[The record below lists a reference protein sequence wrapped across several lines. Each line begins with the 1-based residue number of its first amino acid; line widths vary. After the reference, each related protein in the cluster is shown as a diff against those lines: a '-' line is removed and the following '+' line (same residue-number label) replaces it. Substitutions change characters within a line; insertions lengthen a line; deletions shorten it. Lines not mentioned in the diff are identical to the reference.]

1 VPKTIRLEEAP
12 SNVSSTVWRME
23 YPEARTVGTI
33 AIPCRDHIN
42 AATTTSLLMTDY
54 GWLSKGE
61 TVDRFIIQGGIL
73 TMQRNEAVQRMDGD
87 WLVFIDDDMVFDAGA
102 VGRLVKARDEGDY
115 DILGGL
121 CFRRN
126 PPHQP
131 TLYMREGPTDGQ
143 YNFLEDWQSDVVE
156 VDATGMAF
164 CVIHKRVFEAIA
176 GSPMPPREER
186 LKGKPGNFFRWNGT
200 FGEDLQFCM
209 DAKAA
214 GCRIYVDTRNEI
226 GHVAEVT
233 IDKRWFWR
241 EIATREP
248 EVEAIRQELNDTMGL
263 PTLRAQT
270 AKERLGWT

>member
-1 VPKTIRLEEAP
+1 
-12 SNVSSTVWRME
+12 ME
-23 YPEARTVGTI
+23 YPEAKTVGTI

-54 GWLSKGE
+54 GWLPKGKA
-61 TVDRFIIQGGIL
+61 VDRFIIQGGIL
-73 TMQRNEAVQRMDGD
+73 TMQRNEAVQRMTGD
-87 WLVFIDDDMVFDAGA
+87 WLIFIDDDMVFDTTA
-102 VGRLVKARDEGDY
+102 VARLVQAREEGDF

-131 TLYMREGPTDGQ
+131 TLYMREGPTEGQ
-143 YNFLEDWQSDVVE
+143 YNFLEDWKNDIIE

-164 CVIHKRVFEAIA
+164 CIIHKRVFEAIA
-176 GSPMPPREER
+176 GTPMPKLQDR
-186 LKGKPGNFFRWNGT
+186 LKGKPGNFFRWSGA
-200 FGEDLQFCM
+200 FGEDLQFCI

-214 GCRIYVDTRNEI
+214 GCRIFVDTRIEI
-226 GHVAEVT
+226 GHVAEFIV
-233 IDKRWFWR
+233 DKTWFWR

-248 EVEAIRQELNDTMGL
+248 EMESIRLEVNDGMGL
-263 PTLRAQT
+263 PTLTAST